1 MKTRHYE
8 ATLRTPKSGTF
19 CRYRI
24 KATSQRTAQAK
35 LESTLR
41 RLHGA
46 DLLEL
51 ESVIELPPR
60 RRPATIEF
68 AR

>member
-1 MKTRHYE
+1 MKTKRYE
-8 ATLRTPKSGTF
+8 ATLRTPRSGTF
-19 CRYRI
+19 CRYRL
-24 KATSQRTAQAK
+24 KATSERTARAK

-51 ESVIELPPR
+51 ESLEELPR